1 MGRRARYQERGARQ
15 GGLRHTEKLCEA
27 PGVGTWGIMRGE
39 AQDDTGREAG
49 TAP

>member
-1 MGRRARYQERGARQ
+1 MQGRGAYAT
-15 GGLRHTEKLCEA
+15 LRNSVKA